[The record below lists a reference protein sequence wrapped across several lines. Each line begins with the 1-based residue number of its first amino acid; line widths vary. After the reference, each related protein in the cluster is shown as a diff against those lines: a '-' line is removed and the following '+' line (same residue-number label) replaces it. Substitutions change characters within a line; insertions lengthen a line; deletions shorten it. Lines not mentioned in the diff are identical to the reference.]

1 MSVDVHRHFHD
12 ELSHVKVR
20 LLTMSGEAE
29 AALGLAV
36 EALLERDGEK
46 ARRVIAG
53 DRVIDSMEV
62 EIEEQCINLLALQQP
77 MARDLRMLTSALKI
91 ANDLERVGDHA
102 VNIAQSAERLT
113 QARPITPEPE
123 IVEMARLARDMLS
136 DALEAFIRG
145 DAAAGREVCL
155 RDDKVDAL
163 HRSVFRI
170 LLTHMME
177 DPHMIG
183 AGMELFLVSR
193 NLERVADLATN
204 IGEDVVFLVEGKSIK
219 HHAEDRGEARAVM
232 RHVGHMSAQPAIAPG
247 ATPAPAPRERI
258 AAIDVGSNSVRLLV
272 AEYDPASGLSVI
284 DEMKDQPRLAAGLAT
299 TGCLDEAAI
308 ERAMQTL
315 GRMREVCQ
323 RRGVKRIAAVATAAV
338 REAENGP
345 WFVRRVRAGAGH
357 PAPDHRRGDRGRA
370 LLPVGRPPLPPGR
383 RPHPRGR
390 HRRRQ
395 PGADRRGRRPGRAH
409 RVAAARR
416 GPPDRA
422 PPSR

>member
-1 MSVDVHRHFHD
+1 MSVDIHRHFHD

-29 AALGLAV
+29 AALGLSV
-36 EALLERDGEK
+36 EALHERDPDK
-46 ARRVIAG
+46 AHRVIVG

-113 QARPITPEPE
+113 QSRPIAPEPE
-123 IVEMARLARDMLS
+123 IIEMARLARDMLS

-219 HHAEDRGEARAVM
+219 HHAEDRGEAPAGGRTA
-232 RHVGHMSAQPAIAPG
+232 SA
-247 ATPAPAPRERI
+247 
-258 AAIDVGSNSVRLLV
+258 
-272 AEYDPASGLSVI
+272 
-284 DEMKDQPRLAAGLAT
+284 
-299 TGCLDEAAI
+299 
-308 ERAMQTL
+308 
-315 GRMREVCQ
+315 GR
-323 RRGVKRIAAVATAAV
+323 
-338 REAENGP
+338 
-345 WFVRRVRAGAGH
+345 
-357 PAPDHRRGDRGRA
+357 
-370 LLPVGRPPLPPGR
+370 
-383 RPHPRGR
+383 
-390 HRRRQ
+390 
-395 PGADRRGRRPGRAH
+395 
-409 RVAAARR
+409 
-416 GPPDRA
+416 
-422 PPSR
+422 